1 MMQYNVRW
9 NRSFND
15 IEILMGDFLWDHD
28 KRLRKI
34 SALEL
39 HVHMVNL
46 PLGHKGQV
54 VVSRPNRPHGA
65 SSQAT
70 YA

>member
-1 MMQYNVRW
+1 MNYY
-9 NRSFND
+9 
-15 IEILMGDFLWDHD
+15 

-34 SALEL
+34 SALDL